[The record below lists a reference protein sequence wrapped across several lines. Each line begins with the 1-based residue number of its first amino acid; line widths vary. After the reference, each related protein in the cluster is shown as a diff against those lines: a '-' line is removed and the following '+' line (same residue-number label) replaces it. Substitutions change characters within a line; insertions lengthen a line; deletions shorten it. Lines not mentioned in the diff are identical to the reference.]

1 MTKSM
6 SDDSRVGDS
15 MADNCVANMSHSMA
29 ETMAGN
35 TVSDHAMANTNQV
48 RVGGGAVISHLGH
61 VAGGVVGVIVDVLDA
76 AVGQVDGVGAV
87 PDPGAVVGLGLLE
100 GGAGVVVRHG
110 VLVGVGGDL
119 RQVVVAD
126 AVRDSMTDHTMA
138 DHTMA
143 DHTMTNEP
151 MADTTMAH

>member
-1 MTKSM
+1 MVGSCRSVVRGGGRM
-6 SDDSRVGDS
+6 VGSRV
-15 MADNCVANMSHSMA
+15 
-29 ETMAGN
+29 
-35 TVSDHAMANTNQV
+35 
-48 RVGGGAVISHLGH
+48 VGGFGVSLSLVLDVGNVST
-61 VAGGVVGVIVDVLDA
+61 VAIHIGSVGDGLDA
-76 AVGQVDGVGAV
+76 AVGQVDGVGAL
-87 PDPGAVVGLGLLE
+87 PQAGAVVRLGLLE

-138 DHTMA
+138 DHTM
-143 DHTMTNEP
+143 TNEP